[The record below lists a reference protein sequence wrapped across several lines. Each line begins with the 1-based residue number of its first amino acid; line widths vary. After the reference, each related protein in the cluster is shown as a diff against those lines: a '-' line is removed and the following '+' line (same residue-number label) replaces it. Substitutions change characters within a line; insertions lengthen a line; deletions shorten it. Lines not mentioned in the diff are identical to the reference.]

1 MPSDYIDDL
10 ATIGS
15 QAIEQLTLRNRAR
28 EKALAA
34 SRQVIRYSANAIRA
48 VHRGEFDEA
57 RRGIEQA
64 ALCLSETAPIRQEN
78 PEIYFAGF
86 LADARKEF
94 SEANI
99 TLAVISGGP
108 IPHPEDLGV
117 DPSSFLNGMA
127 DVIGELRRYILDELR
142 RDSFD
147 RSQEFMDLM
156 DEIYSILMSVD
167 FPEAV
172 TGGLRHSTDQMRGV
186 LERTRG
192 DLTMALRQRN
202 LEVQLAQWEDE
213 QTGSSQSPSSSGK

>member
-1 MPSDYIDDL
+1 MSSPYSDDL
-10 ATIGS
+10 VDIGS
-15 QAIEQLTLRNRAR
+15 RAIEQLTLRNRAR
-28 EKALAA
+28 ERALSA
-34 SRQVIRYSANAIRA
+34 SREVIRYSANAIRA

-57 RRGIEQA
+57 RQGIAQA
-64 ALCLSETAPIRQEN
+64 SLRLSETAPIREEN

-99 TLAVISGGP
+99 TLAVISGGALP
-108 IPHPEDLGV
+108 RSEDLGV
-117 DPSSFLNGMA
+117 DPSSFLNGLA
-127 DVIGELRRYILDELR
+127 EVIGELRRYILDALR
-142 RDSFD
+142 RNSFE
-147 RSQEFMDLM
+147 RCQELMDVM
-156 DEIYSILMSVD
+156 DEIYSILMTVD

-202 LEVQLAQWEDE
+202 LEVRLAQWEDE
-213 QTGSSQSPSSSGK
+213 QRPPS